1 MARESRFQTQFQ
13 NDLRELFPGIIIV
26 KVQTG
31 YIQGFTDRLLLYG
44 DKWAA
49 LEFKRSADEIPQ
61 VNQPYWVDRLNR
73 LSYAAFVYPENGQE
87 VLCDLQFTFQP
98 SRSARAALR

>member
-1 MARESRFQTQFQ
+1 MGRESRFQTQYQ
-13 NDLRELFPGIIIV
+13 NMLEREFPGLIIV

-31 YIQGFTDRLLLYG
+31 YIQGFTDRLLLYA

-49 LEFKRSADEIPQ
+49 LEFKRSADEVPQ

-73 LSYAAFVYPENGQE
+73 MSYAAFVYPENGRE
-87 VLCDLQFTFQP
+87 VLRDLQFTFQP
-98 SRSARAALR
+98 NRAPRLSVR